1 LAIFLDVHKV
11 PFKEDHLKELVY
23 SPADE
28 FGVRHVN
35 LFYNKEASVC
45 LLEAPDREAVVKH
58 HDKVSIQC
66 EWISEV
72 TMATENQFSPQSDTN
87 SAAQSY

>member
-35 LFYNKEASVC
+35 LFYNKEASVVFVY
-45 LLEAPDREAVVKH
+45 LRLRIER
-58 HDKVSIQC
+58 QL
-66 EWISEV
+66 
-72 TMATENQFSPQSDTN
+72 
-87 SAAQSY
+87 